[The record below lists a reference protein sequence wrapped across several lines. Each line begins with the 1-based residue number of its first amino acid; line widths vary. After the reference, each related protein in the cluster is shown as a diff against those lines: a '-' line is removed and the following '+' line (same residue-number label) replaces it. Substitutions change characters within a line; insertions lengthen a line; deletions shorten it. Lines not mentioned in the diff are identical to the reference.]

1 MIEIQ
6 GKFNAAKMFTDNIEP
21 EAYTQLLNMMCQCWA
36 KDMQVRIMPDVHAGK
51 GCTVGTTMTI
61 KDKVVPNLVGV
72 DISCGML
79 VAKLKE
85 RSVDFDKLDKAI
97 RERIPSGKYHRESKH
112 SMAKDFP
119 IEDMIVYKEGKMEY
133 TELLSI
139 GSLGSGNHF
148 CECDK
153 DSHGNLYIVIHSG
166 SRHLGVATCEYW
178 QNVAINECNVLT
190 QERGSI
196 IAKCKADGRES
207 DIDKELKDISHY
219 PTQKEL
225 AYLCGSSF
233 DGYLHDMKIAQM
245 FAKLNREA
253 MLDEIVRGLRLH
265 ITDQFCT
272 LHNYLDMDNMILRK
286 GAVSAQKGERLIIP
300 LSMRDG
306 ALICL
311 GKGNPDWNFSAPHGA
326 GRRMSRAK
334 AKESISLDAY
344 KKSMHGIYS
353 TCIGKGTL
361 DESPMAY
368 KSPKDIIDN
377 IGDTCDIIEN
387 IKPVYNFK
395 ASENG

>member
-1 MIEIQ
+1 MIEIP
-6 GKFNAAKMFTDNIEP
+6 GKFNTAKVFTDNIEP
-21 EAYTQLLNMMCQCWA
+21 EAYMQLLNMMCQCWA

-79 VAKLKE
+79 VAKIKE
-85 RSVDFDKLDKAI
+85 RSVDFDKLDKVI
-97 RERIPSGKYHRESKH
+97 RERIPYGKKHREHKH
-112 SMAKDFP
+112 AFAKNVP
-119 IEDMIVYKEGKMEY
+119 IEDMIAYKNGGVEY

-166 SRHLGVATCEYW
+166 SRNLGVATCEYW

-196 IAKCKADGRES
+196 IAKGKADGRES

-219 PTQKEL
+219 PTPKDL

-233 DGYLHDMKIAQM
+233 DGYLHDMKIAQL

-311 GKGNPDWNFSAPHGA
+311 GKGNSDWNFSAPHGA

>member
-1 MIEIQ
+1 MI
-6 GKFNAAKMFTDNIEP
+6 
-21 EAYTQLLNMMCQCWA
+21 AYKN
-36 KDMQVRIMPDVHAGK
+36 G
-51 GCTVGTTMTI
+51 
-61 KDKVVPNLVGV
+61 GV
-72 DISCGML
+72 
-79 VAKLKE
+79 
-85 RSVDFDKLDKAI
+85 
-97 RERIPSGKYHRESKH
+97 
-112 SMAKDFP
+112 
-119 IEDMIVYKEGKMEY
+119 EY

-178 QNVAINECNVLT
+178 QNIAINECNVLT

-219 PTQKEL
+219 QTPKDL

-233 DGYLHDMKIAQM
+233 DGYLHDMKIAQL
-245 FAKLNREA
+245 FAKINREA

-286 GAVSAQKGERLIIP
+286 GAVSAQNGERLIIP

-311 GKGNPDWNFSAPHGA
+311 GKGNADWNFSAPHGA